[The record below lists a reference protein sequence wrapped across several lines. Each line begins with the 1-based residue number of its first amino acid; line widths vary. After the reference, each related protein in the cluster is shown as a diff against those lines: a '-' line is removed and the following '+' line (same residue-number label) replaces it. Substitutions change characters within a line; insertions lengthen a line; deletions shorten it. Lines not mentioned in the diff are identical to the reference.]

1 MKAVVLEKR
10 GKDGIRIG
18 DFPAP
23 ARPPGNAIMRV
34 RAAALN
40 HVDIYMRDSGK
51 GITHELPMVLGLDAA
66 GEIVEADADSG
77 LKVGQ
82 RVMAYP
88 CDYCGECDYC
98 LAGEQPFCRKIKILG
113 EQRHG
118 TYAQYLSMKAHCF
131 APIPDALDNRQAA
144 ALSTAY
150 LTAWRQVFGKSPIV
164 PGETVMVVGVGG
176 GVAFAT
182 LQLAKLAGARVIVT
196 SSSDEK
202 LAKAKEHGADAGIN
216 HKRESV
222 PKRVMEL
229 TEGRGVEIAYD
240 NVGQATWDDTLRSV
254 GKGGRVI
261 VVGAT
266 TGGMPPADLQRV
278 FVRQI
283 SVFGSTTGSMQEYRD
298 LIRVAGQGKLKPL
311 IDSVYAMDDFPKALD
326 RLEKAEQVGKIVI
339 DIP

>member
-18 DFPAP
+18 DFPDP

-88 CDYCGECDYC
+88 CDYCGECYYC

>member
-18 DFPAP
+18 DFPDP
-23 ARPPGNAIMRV
+23 KRGKGDAILRV

-40 HVDIYMRDSGK
+40 HVDMYMRDSGK
-51 GITHELPMVLGLDAA
+51 GITHELPIVLGLDAC
-66 GEIVEADADSG
+66 GEIAEADADSG

-82 RVMAYP
+82 RVIAYP
-88 CDYCGECDYC
+88 CDFCGECDYC
-98 LAGEQPFCRKIKILG
+98 LAGEQPFCRKVQILG

-131 APIPDALDNRQAA
+131 LPIPDSLDTRDAA

-164 PGETVMVVGVGG
+164 PGETALVVGVGG
-176 GVAFAT
+176 GVALAT

-196 SSSDEK
+196 SSSDDK
-202 LAKAKEHGADAGIN
+202 LAKAKALGADETIN
-216 HKRESV
+216 YRNEKVS
-222 PKRVMEL
+222 KRVLEL
-229 TEGRGVEIAYD
+229 TGGRGAEIAYD
-240 NVGQATWDDTLRSV
+240 NVGQATWDETLRSV
-254 GKGGRVI
+254 GKGGRIV

-278 FVRQI
+278 FVRQLSI
-283 SVFGSTTGSMQEYRD
+283 FGSTTGSMQEYRD
-298 LIRVAGQGKLKPL
+298 LIRAAGQGQLKPV
-311 IDSVYAMDDFPKALD
+311 IDSTYKMDDYPKALA
-326 RLEKAEQVGKIVI
+326 RLEAAEQFGKIVL

>member
-18 DFPAP
+18 DFPDP